1 MSIIVTNELTVP
13 AERAE
18 EVAAKFAA
26 NSQRL
31 PGADGFEGFELCR
44 PTDPADDRW
53 LVITR
58 WRDEDTYESWRQ
70 SAHFHRSH
78 PEGEDSAARGKAANS
93 VIRHY
98 QVAASKD
105 PGSDPRG

>member
-1 MSIIVTNELTVP
+1 MSIIVTNELTIP

-31 PGADGFEGFELCR
+31 PGADGFEGFQLCR

-53 LVITR
+53 LVITQ
-58 WRDEDTYESWRQ
+58 WRDEDAYQAWRQ
-70 SAHFHRSH
+70 SSHFHRSH
-78 PEGEDSAARGKAANS
+78 PQDSNAPARGAKAQS

-98 QVAASKD
+98 QVETSNNPATTS
-105 PGSDPRG
+105 